1 MASLFQPAPPS
12 TKLGRYRILS
22 PNAGVRVSPIA
33 IGGMSFGAKWKE
45 LGIMTAALDKEASFK
60 LLDAF
65 FDAGGNFIDTAN
77 NYQDEESEAIIGE
90 WTEKRGIRDQ
100 LVIATKYTMNYK
112 RGKDDVAIQMNYTGN
127 SLKSLHLSVEASLRK
142 LRTSYI
148 DILYVH
154 WWAWDTSIRE
164 IMNGLHSLVMS
175 GKVLYLGI
183 SDTPAWVVAKA
194 NEWARSNGKTPFS
207 IYQGR
212 WSILDRAFEREIIPM
227 AREEGLALAPW
238 GVLGQ
243 GRIRT
248 DEEEERRKKRGET
261 GDTRGFQWIRTPD
274 QVKLSHKLE
283 EIAKEVGAK
292 HITAVALAYV
302 LHKTPYVYPI
312 MGVSNVEQLEANLK
326 ALDISLTPEHIK
338 AMESV
343 LPFEPGF
350 PHDIIGNGTADPA
363 MITAT
368 GNTDRWMPVPALPS
382 M

>member
-1 MASLFQPAPPS
+1 
-12 TKLGRYRILS
+12 
-22 PNAGVRVSPIA
+22 
-33 IGGMSFGAKWKE
+33 
-45 LGIMTAALDKEASFK
+45 
-60 LLDAF
+60 
-65 FDAGGNFIDTAN
+65 
-77 NYQDEESEAIIGE
+77 
-90 WTEKRGIRDQ
+90 
-100 LVIATKYTMNYK
+100 
-112 RGKDDVAIQMNYTGN
+112 
-127 SLKSLHLSVEASLRK
+127 
-142 LRTSYI
+142 
-148 DILYVH
+148 
-154 WWAWDTSIRE
+154 
-164 IMNGLHSLVMS
+164 
-175 GKVLYLGI
+175 
-183 SDTPAWVVAKA
+183 DTPAWVVAKA

-350 PHDIIGNGTADPA
+350 PHDIIVS
-363 MITAT
+363 
-368 GNTDRWMPVPALPS
+368 R
-382 M
+382 

>member
-1 MASLFQPAPPS
+1 MASLFQPAPPPS

-22 PNAGVRVSPIA
+22 PNAGVRVSPIS
-33 IGGMSFGAKWKE
+33 IGGMSFGTKWKE

-60 LLDAF
+60 LLDTF

-77 NYQDEESEAIIGE
+77 NYQDEDSETIIGE
-90 WTEKRGIRDQ
+90 WAEKRGIRDQ
-100 LVIATKYTMNYK
+100 LVIATKYTTNYK
-112 RGKDDVAIQMNYTGN
+112 RGKDDVAIQMNYVGN
-127 SLKSLHLSVEASLRK
+127 SLKSLHVSVEASLKK

-183 SDTPAWVVAKA
+183 SDAPAWVVAKA

-248 DEEEERRKKRGET
+248 DEEEERRKQTGET
-261 GDTRGFQWIRTPD
+261 GRTRGNQWMRTPD

-283 EIAKEVGAK
+283 EIVKEVGAK

-312 MGVSNVEQLEANLK
+312 MGVSNVEQLEANLE

-350 PHDIIGNGTADPA
+350 PHDIIVS
-363 MITAT
+363 
-368 GNTDRWMPVPALPS
+368 R
-382 M
+382 